1 MEKNKIVSSV
11 SDLLSGYQWEIYISS
26 VQTLKVVSGNLSM
39 ESLTKSKETGVG
51 IRIKKGE
58 KTGFFYISNPT
69 EEKINKAVQK
79 AIQSI
84 EISEDDPYIQFS
96 SPTDN
101 PVNPEI
107 YDKYFAENLSDAE
120 KSQIALEFE
129 EKIRSKDSRITNIRN
144 CSFIEKISEYT
155 LINSNG
161 VEISE
166 KSTAYTIMAAA
177 IATGEKDS
185 QIAWGFD
192 SSRFL
197 SDLNV
202 DKTAEEMVHNAVS
215 LLGAKPIPS
224 QVIPALF
231 PPYAFTQILEAF
243 FPVFSGESLITGKTY
258 LKDKL
263 QEKIAPDFLT
273 LIDSGLLS
281 RKVGSR
287 KFDDEG
293 TPTQSTEIIKNGV
306 FQTFLHSIYTANKT
320 SSTPTGNGFRNSF
333 KDTPSVQPSNFYLS
347 NGSQPVKPEGKYF
360 KVIEMMG
367 LHTANPVT
375 GDFSVGA
382 TGLLIQDG
390 YEYPVSGITI
400 SGNFFELLGNIVQI
414 GNDLKFYGR
423 FGSPSVFV
431 SRINIGGD

>member
-26 VQTLKVVSGNLSM
+26 VQTLKAISGNLSM

-51 IRIKKGE
+51 VRIKKGE
-58 KTGFFYISNPT
+58 KTGFFYVSNPT

-84 EISEDDPYIQFS
+84 EISEDNPYIQFS
-96 SPTDN
+96 TPADN

-107 YDKYFAENLSDAE
+107 YDKYSAENLTDAE

-129 EKIRSKDSRITNIRN
+129 EKIRSKDSRITNVRN

-166 KSTAYTIMAAA
+166 KSTSYTIMAAA

-197 SDLNV
+197 SDL
-202 DKTAEEMVHNAVS
+202 DIDRTAEEMVHNAVS

-263 QEKIAPDFLT
+263 QEKIAPDFVT

-281 RKVGSR
+281 RKIGSR
-287 KFDDEG
+287 KYDDEG

-320 SSTPTGNGFRNSF
+320 SSIPTGNGFRNSF
-333 KDTPSVQPSNFYLS
+333 KDTPSVQPSNFYLA

-382 TGLLIQDG
+382 TGMLIQDE

-400 SGNFFELLGNIVQI
+400 SGNFFELLGDIVQI

>member
-1 MEKNKIVSSV
+1 MERDKIISSI

-26 VQTLKVVSGNLSM
+26 IQTLKSISSNLSI

-51 IRIKKGE
+51 VRIKKGE
-58 KTGFFYISNPT
+58 KIGFFYVSNPT
-69 EEKINKAVQK
+69 EEKINKALQK
-79 AIQSI
+79 AIQSL

-96 SPTDN
+96 TLTDN
-101 PVNPEI
+101 PVNLKI
-107 YDKYFAENLSDAE
+107 YDKYSAENLTDIE

-129 EKIRSKDSRITNIRN
+129 DKIRSKDSRITNIRN

-166 KSTAYTIMAAA
+166 KSTNYTIMAAA
-177 IATGEKDS
+177 IARGKKDS
-185 QIAWGFD
+185 QIAWGFK

-197 SDLNV
+197 ADLDIN
-202 DKTAEEMVHNAVS
+202 KTSEEIVHNAVS
-215 LLGAKPIPS
+215 LLGAKPISS

-243 FPVFSGESLITGKTY
+243 FPVFSGESLITEKTY

-263 QEKIAPDFLT
+263 QEQIAPDFLT
-273 LIDSGLLS
+273 LIDSGLLN
-281 RKVGSR
+281 RKTGSR
-287 KFDDEG
+287 KYDDEG
-293 TPTQSTEIIKNGV
+293 TPTQNTEIIKNGV

-320 SSTPTGNGFRNSF
+320 LSSSTGNGFRSSF
-333 KDTPSVQPSNFYLS
+333 KDTPSVQPSNFYIE
-347 NGSQPVKPEGKYF
+347 NGNQPVKPEGKYF

-382 TGLLIQDG
+382 TGLLIQNG

-400 SGNFFELLGNIVQI
+400 SGNFFELLRDIVQI